1 VHAYPPHS
9 WRPALFSSEVF
20 KELKACPQIHEAS
33 SSVPLK
39 NPSKRHK
46 ELLGFIQDET
56 KKNPDNIVLNIIMQQ
71 TVKFFSATNVA
82 AKRSLLLQRYLF

>member
-56 KKNPDNIVLNIIMQQ
+56 KKKSRQHCSKYNY
-71 TVKFFSATNVA
+71 ATNC
-82 AKRSLLLQRYLF
+82 